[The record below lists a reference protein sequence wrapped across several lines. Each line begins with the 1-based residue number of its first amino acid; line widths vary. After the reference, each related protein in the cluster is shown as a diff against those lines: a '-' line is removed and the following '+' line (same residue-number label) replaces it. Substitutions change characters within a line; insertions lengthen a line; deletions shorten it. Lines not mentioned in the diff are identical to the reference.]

1 MGLDTMDT
9 ADTIVDITALVDT
22 MDMDYIT
29 DSVDIMDFPSSPHP
43 PPLKNPQL
51 LRPEKNVRLKPK
63 LIPKLG
69 TTPIMVDTMV
79 DYTDTVMDLDMVDT
93 TDILDTLTTA
103 DK

>member
-51 LRPEKNVRLKPK
+51 LRPEKNARLNLKPK

-69 TTPIMVDTMV
+69 IILIMVDTMV
-79 DYTDTVMDLDMVDT
+79 DSMDTVMDLDMVDT
-93 TDILDTLTTA
+93 TDILD
-103 DK
+103 